1 MCACVCVCVC
11 VCVFVCVCMCVC
23 VCVCVCVCA
32 CSRAGVC
39 VCVGVLNKLILYVYK
54 NTFFFV
60 TDLMDLDTT
69 IIDLVARLKKLEG
82 NILQQLAHVQQSIG
96 YNHDDLSVH
105 VIKVF
110 TSTVHPAIQQSPFPP
125 PPFPSG
131 IPVPPTTQPLVQEPT
146 PSTPSRSK
154 QSAPANS

>member
-1 MCACVCVCVC
+1 M
-11 VCVFVCVCMCVC
+11 C

-82 NILQQLAHVQQSIG
+82 NIIITAACTCSAVYWIQS
-96 YNHDDLSVH
+96 
-105 VIKVF
+105 
-110 TSTVHPAIQQSPFPP
+110 
-125 PPFPSG
+125 
-131 IPVPPTTQPLVQEPT
+131 
-146 PSTPSRSK
+146 
-154 QSAPANS
+154 